1 MSAKK
6 DKNENENSGVSRKLF
21 ENLYN
26 VNPEKVPW
34 GYNTPDAD
42 IIPLI
47 DKLDVPPNA
56 RVLDAG
62 CGNGK
67 NSVYLREKGFETY
80 GFDISSKAIAFAHK
94 SIPTGDFVVADA
106 VSLPYAEEVFD
117 LIVDVGLLHSIP
129 PDAWESYK
137 KETNR
142 ILKPKGYYFL
152 RSFHRPLNYP
162 PDKPILYENTDQ
174 TGRSYFERDPNKEQ
188 FPIWGFNIPQIR
200 DFFKEFKIRVER
212 YSNLG
217 GGDRLYVVM
226 SKEEKK
232 GKGPWYKRV
241 LKT

>member
-6 DKNENENSGVSRKLF
+6 DENEKENSAASRILF

-26 VNPEKVPW
+26 VNPENVPW
-34 GYNTPDAD
+34 GYDTPDAD
-42 IIPLI
+42 IIPFI
-47 DKLDVPPNA
+47 DKLDVPPKA

-67 NSVYLREKGFETY
+67 NSVYLREKGFEVY
-80 GFDISSKAIAFAHK
+80 GFDISARAIAFAHGK
-94 SIPTGDFVVADA
+94 IPTGDFVVADA
-106 VSLPYAEEVFD
+106 RSLPYADEAFD
-117 LIVDVGLLHSIP
+117 VIVDVGLLHSIP
-129 PDAWESYK
+129 PDAWASYK
-137 KETNR
+137 KEAFR
-142 ILKPKGYYFL
+142 ILKSKGYYFL
-152 RSFHRPLNYP
+152 RAFHRPLNYP

-174 TGRSYFERDPNKEQ
+174 TGRSYFERDLNKEQ

-226 SKEEKK
+226 SKE
-232 GKGPWYKRV
+232 GKRREGEPWYKRV
-241 LKT
+241 L